1 MIKKFKTYFYT
12 GLIALLPIV
21 LTVYIFNWIVG
32 IMMSLLGN
40 SFVTII
46 IKNILLIFVEEGNM
60 DYYFQLLVYFIS
72 LVTMIIGTCLVGF
85 TLKIVFFAKLIKKAK
100 ELFIKIPLIKQVYTT
115 ISQIIDVAIS
125 DREKSYQKV
134 VMVEYPRKGIYSIGF
149 LTSEDNFL
157 VSDAIGKDEKVYNVF
172 IPTSPNPTSGMF
184 IVVPESEVKVLDIKI
199 DDAIKLIISGGVILP
214 EKKEIEKI
222 EE

>member
-1 MIKKFKTYFYT
+1 MIKKFKAYFYT

-46 IKNILLIFVEEGNM
+46 IKNILLVFVEEGDM

-85 TLKIVFFAKLIKKAK
+85 TLKIVFFAKIIKKAK

-115 ISQIIDVAIS
+115 ISQIIEVAVS

-157 VSDAIGKDEKVYNVF
+157 VGSAIGREEKVYNVF

-184 IVVPESEVKVLDIKI
+184 IVVPESEVKILDIKI

-222 EE
+222 ED

>member
-1 MIKKFKTYFYT
+1 MIKKFKAYFYT

-32 IMMSLLGN
+32 IMMSVLGN

-46 IKNILLIFVEEGNM
+46 IKNILLVFVEEGDM

-85 TLKIVFFAKLIKKAK
+85 TLKIVFFAKIIKKAK

-115 ISQIIDVAIS
+115 ISQIIEVAVS

-157 VSDAIGKDEKVYNVF
+157 IGSAIGREEKVYNVF

-184 IVVPESEVKVLDIKI
+184 IVVPESEVKILDIKI

-222 EE
+222 ED

>member
-1 MIKKFKTYFYT
+1 MIKKFKAYFYT

-46 IKNILLIFVEEGNM
+46 IKNILLVFVEEGDM

-85 TLKIVFFAKLIKKAK
+85 TLKIVFFAKIIKKAK

-115 ISQIIDVAIS
+115 ISQIIEVAVS

-157 VSDAIGKDEKVYNVF
+157 IGSTIGREEKVYNVF

-184 IVVPESEVKVLDIKI
+184 IVVPESEVKILDIKI

-222 EE
+222 ED